1 MPISMGRTA
10 KNASKKWSVLVGR
23 PAFILAR
30 ARQLPAMMTVTGVAP
45 AAVTADIPAAVKAA
59 VAMPAMMASVEAAM
73 AVPVTAPD
81 LDQVRLDPKMFG
93 EGGSRSRGAGGRKRK
108 YGGGDPSN
116 SM

>member
-1 MPISMGRTA
+1 
-10 KNASKKWSVLVGR
+10 
-23 PAFILAR
+23 
-30 ARQLPAMMTVTGVAP
+30 MMTVTGVAP

-108 YGGGDPSN
+108 CGGGDPSN